1 MKHRQSHLRISAVI
15 CLFTCLYMTTISTNA
30 NEPSSII
37 ENIVVTASRV
47 DTPLDKVGSSM
58 TVLTAGQ
65 LESNQNIF
73 LAEILREVPGLAI
86 SKQGVAGSST
96 QVRVRGSEGNH
107 ILVFIDGIEA
117 NDLSQGSEFNFA
129 HLINQDIERIEVVRG
144 PQSALW
150 GSDALG
156 GVINI
161 VSRKADQPLSASL
174 NMEAGSFD
182 TTNTGF
188 NVASKN
194 DRFHIKFGTQYIDS
208 KGNNISR
215 YGNEK
220 DGYRN
225 LTHQLIGGVSVTD
238 SLQFN
243 LVIKQT
249 DATNEYDEI
258 DFLSSGLPVDGD
270 LETESEQ
277 LYGKLEARWHLFDDR
292 WEHRLSYNLVD
303 TDNQNFN
310 SGIIDSSA
318 NGKRQSA
325 NYQTSISF
333 DAGISEQILTFAY
346 DHEKEEYS
354 QRGQSF
360 GSGFDPN
367 KDLETTTDSV
377 VVEYRLDLWNQ
388 LHLSASARNDN
399 NDEFDDATTYRLTSS
414 YSLDNKSTRLH
425 AAYGTGVKN
434 PTFTERFGYFD
445 GFLGN
450 PDLQPEESNGWE
462 AGIEQKFFENR
473 LDVDLTY
480 FDETLEDE
488 INGFVFDPATFL
500 FTSANMNG
508 ESERSGYEITANYR
522 VNDNLYWQGSY
533 TSLDAE
539 EPDYVSGTHL
549 EEVRRPSDSASMSIN
564 YTFADEKANVYLSAT
579 YTGDQLDNYFPP
591 YPLEAERVTLDSFT
605 LVNLSGSYQ
614 FSDSLTVF
622 ARIENLLDENYE
634 EIYGF
639 SSQGQGAYAGIRYN
653 FN

>member
-1 MKHRQSHLRISAVI
+1 MSALI
-15 CLFTCLYMTTISTNA
+15 CLVTCLYIISPGVIA
-30 NEPSSII
+30 NESQSTI

-47 DTPLDKVGSSM
+47 DTPLDRVGSSM
-58 TVLTAGQ
+58 TVLTADQ
-65 LESNQNIF
+65 LENNQNIF

-96 QVRVRGSEGNH
+96 QVRIRGSEGNH
-107 ILVFIDGIEA
+107 VLVFIDGIEA

-129 HLINQDIERIEVVRG
+129 HLTNQDIERVEVVRG

-161 VSRKADQPLSASL
+161 VSRKADRPLSASL
-174 NMEAGSFD
+174 KMEAGSFN
-182 TTNTGF
+182 TTNSGF
-188 NVASKN
+188 NLASKS
-194 DRFHIKFGTQYIDS
+194 DRFHVKFGTQYIDS

-215 YGNEK
+215 HGNED

-225 LTHQLIGGVSVTD
+225 LTHHLIGGLDVTE
-238 SLQFN
+238 SLKFN
-243 LVIKQT
+243 LVMKQT
-249 DATNEYDEI
+249 EATNEYDEI
-258 DFLSSGLPVDGD
+258 DFLNSGLPVDAD
-270 LETESEQ
+270 LETETEQ
-277 LYGKLEARWHLFDDR
+277 FYGKLEARWNLINDR
-292 WEHRLSYNLVD
+292 WEHRLSYDLVD
-303 TDNQNFN
+303 TENQNFN
-310 SGIIDSSA
+310 QGVIDSSA
-318 NGKRQSA
+318 DGKRQSV
-325 NYQTSISF
+325 NYQTSFSF
-333 DAGISEQILTFAY
+333 DTVIAEQILTLAY

-360 GSGFDPN
+360 GTGFNPN

-377 VVEYRLDLWNQ
+377 IVEYRLDLWNQ
-388 LHLSASARNDN
+388 LHISASARNDN
-399 NDEFDDATTYRLTSS
+399 NDEFDDTSTYRLTTS
-414 YSLDNKSTRLH
+414 YSPGNKSTRLH

-450 PDLQPEESNGWE
+450 PDLQPEESKGWE
-462 AGIEQKFFENR
+462 AGIEQKFFDNR
-473 LDVDLTY
+473 LEVDLTY

-500 FTSANMNG
+500 FTSANMDG
-508 ESERSGYEITANYR
+508 ESERSGYEIAASYQISE
-522 VNDNLYWQGSY
+522 NLYWQGTY
-533 TSLDAE
+533 TSLDAA
-539 EPDYVSGTHL
+539 EPDYVSDTHL
-549 EEVRRPSDSASMSIN
+549 EEIRRPSDSASMSIN
-564 YTFADEKANVYLSAT
+564 YTFADEKANLYLSAS

-591 YPLEAERVTLDSFT
+591 YPLEPERVTLDSFT
-605 LVNLSGSYQ
+605 LVNVSGSYQ
-614 FSDSLTVF
+614 ISDSLTVF
-622 ARIENLLDENYE
+622 ARIENLLDEDYE